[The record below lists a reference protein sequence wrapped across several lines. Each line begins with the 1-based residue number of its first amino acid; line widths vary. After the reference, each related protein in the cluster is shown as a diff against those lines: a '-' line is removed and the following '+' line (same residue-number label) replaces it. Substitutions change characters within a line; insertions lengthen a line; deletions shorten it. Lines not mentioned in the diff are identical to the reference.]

1 VTVELAVEIYRNMIT
16 TAALIAAPV
25 LIAAMGVGLVVSLIQ
40 TLTSLQEQT
49 LTFVPKAAAIA
60 LVLGLGMPWFLAQL
74 MHYLSMIL
82 TLAPTVTGP
91 AS

>member
-1 VTVELAVEIYRNMIT
+1 MTVELAVEIYRNMIS

-25 LIAAMGVGLVVSLIQ
+25 LLTAMGVGLVVSLIQ

-60 LVLGLGMPWFLAQL
+60 LVTWAVIPNMDLDESF
-74 MHYLSMIL
+74 
-82 TLAPTVTGP
+82 
-91 AS
+91 